1 MFPVAFFTLSVYIL
15 FPDPPNWISASLLQ
29 DCLWSQVTSGRHVA
43 KSSDHFSKLILFDHQ
58 QYLVQLTTYF
68 KHLFWNF
75 SFFFFFFGKGR
86 RRHCRV
92 PSGSAQHSQRRTGGR
107 GTKFFKPIEIY
118 NVNLADTHLLFY
130 IFSPLWELFWQNS
143 TYCYCGYFCWTT

>member
-75 SFFFFFFGKGR
+75 SFFFFFSGKGAAATAAFQA
-86 RRHCRV
+86 
-92 PSGSAQHSQRRTGGR
+92 AQHSSPRDGLEGGGR
-107 GTKFFKPIEIY
+107 
-118 NVNLADTHLLFY
+118 N
-130 IFSPLWELFWQNS
+130 FSNP
-143 TYCYCGYFCWTT
+143 